1 MAKAEKIYDIAEKLG
16 YEGATGGNTSD
27 AINACADALGFVGP
41 HEKRITSALADL
53 YTVVGGGG
61 GGDLGALQPS
71 PMLSYSAEP
80 VVGGGP
86 DESLA
91 AIWYV
96 KVGDSVVIEGDA
108 DLEVF
113 PFSKYYAAGCTIAI
127 SALDAY
133 VSSVDGYIVT
143 LDGSGKFATVAAW
156 GGTITKTASII
167 PDSHDYL
174 FTMPTLSDGE
184 HLVLYQHSGGGGE
197 DISV

>member
-1 MAKAEKIYDIAEKLG
+1 MTKADKIYDIAEKLG
-16 YEGATGGNTSD
+16 YEGDTEGSTSD
-27 AINACADALGFVGP
+27 AINAVSDALGFVGP

-61 GGDLGALQPS
+61 GGGDLGALQPS
-71 PMLSYSAEP
+71 PMASYSVEP

-86 DESLA
+86 NESQV

-108 DLEVF
+108 DLEIF
-113 PFSKYYAAGCTIAI
+113 PSSAYYAAGCTIAI
-127 SALDAY
+127 NALDADA
-133 VSSVDGYIVT
+133 SSMDGYIVT

-156 GGTITKTASII
+156 DGTITKTASTI

-184 HLVLYQHSGGGGE
+184 RLVLYQHNTK
-197 DISV
+197 